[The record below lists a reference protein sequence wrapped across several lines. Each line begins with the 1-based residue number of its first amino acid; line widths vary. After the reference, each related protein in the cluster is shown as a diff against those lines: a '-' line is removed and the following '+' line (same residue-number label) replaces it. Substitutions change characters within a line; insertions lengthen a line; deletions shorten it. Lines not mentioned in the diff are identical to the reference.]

1 MAWTMFKKAFLV
13 LACIACGGVLP
24 TWAQH
29 PAYVVHAVVEGSDTI
44 PLIHLAEAEV
54 YGRWSP
60 KGRREAERFDKLMRN
75 VIKVYP
81 YAKIT
86 GQLLAEYETEL
97 QTIEGKGDQDL
108 YVRIA
113 EAELRAE
120 FEAEVKDLTVS
131 QGKVLV
137 KLIDRET
144 GQTSYELVKQLRGSF
159 VAFVWQGLARLFD
172 QDLKAEYDP
181 SGADATIEL
190 IVQRIERGELAVAE
204 RSARTAKA
212 QAKLEKRKARLY
224 RKYGLTADRP
234 TLSN

>member
-1 MAWTMFKKAFLV
+1 MFKEALISV
-13 LACIACGGVLP
+13 ALAVAIHALP
-24 TWAQH
+24 MEARGQ
-29 PAYVVHAVVEGSDTI
+29 AYVVHAVVEGGDTI
-44 PLIHLAEAEV
+44 PLIYLGEAQV
-54 YGRWSP
+54 QGRWKP
-60 KGRREAERFDKLMRN
+60 RDRREAERYDKLMRN

-81 YAKIT
+81 YARIT
-86 GQLLAEYETEL
+86 GQLLSEYESEL
-97 QTIEGKGDQDL
+97 QTIEGRSAQEL

-144 GQTSYELVKQLRGSF
+144 GRTSYDLVKQLRGSF

-172 QDLKAEYDP
+172 QDLKSVYDP
-181 SGADATIEL
+181 GGADAAIEL
-190 IVQRIERGELAVAE
+190 IVQRIERGELAVAD

-224 RKYGLTADRP
+224 KKYGLASEHSSP
-234 TLSN
+234 N

>member
-1 MAWTMFKKAFLV
+1 MFKKALLSLAV
-13 LACIACGGVLP
+13 LAATQVLH
-24 TWAQH
+24 TDAQGQ
-29 PAYVVHAVVEGSDTI
+29 AYVVHAVVEGADTI
-44 PLIHLAEAEV
+44 PLIYLGEAQIE
-54 YGRWSP
+54 GRWTP
-60 KGRREAERFDKLMRN
+60 RDRREAEKYDKLMRN

-86 GQLLAEYETEL
+86 GQLLSEYETEL
-97 QTIEGKGDQDL
+97 QAIEGKSDQEL
-108 YVRIA
+108 YVKIA

-159 VAFVWQGLARLFD
+159 VAFMWQGLARLFD
-172 QDLKAEYDP
+172 HDLKTEYDP
-181 SGADATIEL
+181 EGDDATIEL
-190 IVQRIERGELAVAE
+190 IVQRIERGELAVAD
-204 RSARTAKA
+204 RTARTAKA

-224 RKYGLTADRP
+224 KKYGLNQEP
-234 TLSN
+234 TSAN